1 VRGGHR
7 FGARVVRA
15 LRVTPV
21 TQLAVVVLAAL
32 VGFLPPPA
40 LAAAEAA
47 REPAITLGITLEP
60 PHLDP
65 TATSAEA
72 TQDVT
77 RNVYEG
83 LTRIAANGTVQP
95 SLARDW
101 QTSADGL
108 TWRFRLQPGV
118 RFHDG
123 SSLDASVVAFAL
135 ERARAPASV
144 NPLRDLLKPVRAIVA
159 EDPLTVRIELD
170 RPVGEL
176 PIWLGWGNLVI
187 VHPASAA
194 TNTSR
199 PIGTGPFRFREWR
212 KGDSLTIERNQDY
225 WGPPARLEHV
235 TFRLVPDASTAYAA
249 LRAGDVDGF
258 ANYPAPENVAALQ
271 RDPRFAVVIGSTE
284 GEALLAINNARPPF
298 DDRRVRRALSHAI
311 DERAIVAGAMYGY
324 GTPIGSHFPPHHP
337 AYVDLADRYPYD
349 PAIARALLREAG
361 VDGLEVTLKLPPPP
375 YARRAGEIVAAQLA
389 EVGIRARIE
398 NVEWAQWLEQVF
410 KNREYDLT
418 IVAHTEPLDYDIYA
432 RPDYYFGW
440 RSAAYD
446 ALLER
451 LSRTTDAAAR
461 NALLGDVQR
470 MLADEAVNVW
480 LFQLPK
486 LGVWRKDL
494 HGLWRDA
501 PVQGIDVSAAYL
513 GAAPGTALGSSVSAA
528 SDGASG
534 PAGRESATDTRNGS
548 SASAAASVWPLRLLT
563 TVPVLALLLG
573 AWALRRHADPR
584 WVAGRIAS
592 LALTLLVASLAIFVL
607 VQVLPGDPAA
617 YMMGLNAS
625 PDAVAALRAQYGLDV
640 PAWRQYVD
648 WIAGLVRGDL
658 GLSYTY
664 RVPVTD
670 LVVERLQ
677 VSLPLALYALALATV
692 LAFPLG
698 LWAASRRDTRTDSA
712 LMGAAQIGLA
722 IPNFWLGLVLMLV
735 FAVGLGWFAAGGFPG
750 WGAGVLPALQALTL
764 PAIALAVPQACIVAR
779 VLREELGQALD
790 EDYVR
795 TARAKGLSEREALR
809 RHALPN
815 AMIPVLTL
823 LGLQFSFL
831 LAGAI
836 IVETVFSLPGLGRLV
851 FQATAQRDLIV
862 VRSVVLLLVVAVVVV
877 NFLVELTY
885 AAVDPR
891 LRRGRA

>member
-1 VRGGHR
+1 
-7 FGARVVRA
+7 
-15 LRVTPV
+15 
-21 TQLAVVVLAAL
+21 
-32 VGFLPPPA
+32 
-40 LAAAEAA
+40 
-47 REPAITLGITLEP
+47 
-60 PHLDP
+60 
-65 TATSAEA
+65 
-72 TQDVT
+72 
-77 RNVYEG
+77 
-83 LTRIAANGTVQP
+83 
-95 SLARDW
+95 
-101 QTSADGL
+101 
-108 TWRFRLQPGV
+108 
-118 RFHDG
+118 
-123 SSLDASVVAFAL
+123 
-135 ERARAPASV
+135 V
-144 NPLRDLLKPVRAIVA
+144 NPLRDLLQPVRAIVA
-159 EDPLTVRIELD
+159 EDPLTVRIDLQ
-170 RPVGEL
+170 RPAGEL
-176 PIWLGWGNLVI
+176 PTWLGWSNLAI

-194 TNTSR
+194 TNTAR
-199 PIGTGPFRFREWR
+199 PIGTGPFRFRDWR
-212 KGDSLTIERNQDY
+212 KGDSLTIERNPDY
-225 WGPPARLEHV
+225 RGAPARLDRV

-258 ANYPAPENVAALQ
+258 ANYPAPENVAALR
-271 RDPRFAVVIGSTE
+271 RDPRFAVVTGSTE
-284 GEALLAINNARPPF
+284 GEALLAINHRRPPF
-298 DDRRVRRALSHAI
+298 DDLRVRRALSHAI
-311 DERAIVAGAMYGY
+311 DRRAIVAGAMYGY

-349 PAIARALLREAG
+349 PDRARALLREAG
-361 VDGLEVTLKLPPPP
+361 VRDLEVVLKLPPPP

-389 EVGIRARIE
+389 EAGIRVRLE

-410 KNREYDLT
+410 RNHEYDLT

-432 RPDYYFGW
+432 RPGYYFGW
-440 RSAAYD
+440 RSTAYD

-451 LSRTTDAAAR
+451 LSGTADPAERD
-461 NALLGDVQR
+461 ALLGDVQR
-470 MLADEAVNVW
+470 MLADQAVNVW

-486 LGVWRKDL
+486 LGVWRADL
-494 HGLWRDA
+494 QGMWRDA
-501 PVQGIDVSAAYL
+501 PVQGIDVAGAWLAATP
-513 GAAPGTALGSSVSAA
+513 GAAARPAATAA
-528 SDGASG
+528 SA
-534 PAGRESATDTRNGS
+534 
-548 SASAAASVWPLRLLT
+548 WPLRLLAA
-563 TVPVLALLLG
+563 VPLLALLLG

-584 WVAGRIAS
+584 WLAGRLAS
-592 LALTLLVASLAIFVL
+592 LLLTLLVASLAIFVL

-625 PDAVAALRAQYGLDV
+625 PDAVAALRAQYGLDA
-640 PAWRQYVD
+640 PAWRQYLD
-648 WIAGLVRGDL
+648 WLGGLVRGDL

-664 RVPVTD
+664 RVPVAE
-670 LVVERLQ
+670 LVLERLQ
-677 VSLPLALYALALATV
+677 VSLPLALYALLLATAI
-692 LAFPLG
+692 AFPLG
-698 LWAASRRDTRTDSA
+698 LWAASRRDTRTDAA
-712 LMGAAQIGLA
+712 LMGAAQVGLA

-750 WGAGVLPALQALTL
+750 WDAGVLPALQALTL

-815 AMIPVLTL
+815 ALLPVLTL

-891 LRRGRA
+891 LRQRRA

>member
-1 VRGGHR
+1 LAWVQRDACVALVAQAACVVPTPR
-7 FGARVVRA
+7 LGAVPSVA
-15 LRVTPV
+15 
-21 TQLAVVVLAAL
+21 QIVVVLLTVL
-32 VGFLPPPA
+32 VGFLPAPA
-40 LAAAEAA
+40 SATADAASGA
-47 REPAITLGITLEP
+47 AITLGITLEP

-83 LTRIAANGTVQP
+83 LTRIASDGTVQP

-101 QTSADGL
+101 QTSDDGL
-108 TWRFRLQPGV
+108 TWQFRLQPGV

-123 SSLDASVVAFAL
+123 SPLDASVVAFAL

-159 EDPLTVRIELD
+159 EDPLTVRIDLD

-176 PIWLGWGNLVI
+176 PIWLGWGNLAI

-199 PIGTGPFRFREWR
+199 PVGTGPFRFREWR
-212 KGDSLTIERNQDY
+212 KGDSLTIERNPDY
-225 WGPPARLEHV
+225 WGAPARLGRV

-311 DERAIVAGAMYGY
+311 DKRAIVAGAMYGY

-349 PAIARALLREAG
+349 PARARALLREAG

-432 RPDYYFGW
+432 RPGYYFGW

-446 ALLER
+446 ALLDR
-451 LSRTTDAAAR
+451 LSRTTEAAAR

-470 MLADEAVNVW
+470 RLADEAVNVW

-494 HGLWRDA
+494 YGLWRDA
-501 PVQGIDVSAAYL
+501 PVQGIDVSTAYL
-513 GAAPGTALGSSVSAA
+513 GGAAEVEARDGTSA
-528 SDGASG
+528 
-534 PAGRESATDTRNGS
+534 P
-548 SASAAASVWPLRLLT
+548 AAAWPLRLLT
-563 TVPVLALLLG
+563 AVPLLALLLG

-584 WVAGRIAS
+584 WVAGRLAS

-640 PAWRQYVD
+640 PAWRQYLE

-664 RVPVTD
+664 RVPVAD

-692 LAFPLG
+692 IAFPLG

-712 LMGAAQIGLA
+712 LMGAAQVGLA

-750 WGAGVLPALQALTL
+750 WDAGVLPALQALTL

>member
-1 VRGGHR
+1 MLGGLASPGIA
-7 FGARVVRA
+7 GAA
-15 LRVTPV
+15 P
-21 TQLAVVVLAAL
+21 
-32 VGFLPPPA
+32 GGG
-40 LAAAEAA
+40 
-47 REPAITLGITLEP
+47 AITLGITLEP

-77 RNVYEG
+77 RNVYEA
-83 LTRIAANGTVQP
+83 LTRIAEDGTVQP
-95 SLARDW
+95 SLARAW
-101 QTSADGL
+101 ETSADGL

-123 SSLDASVVAFAL
+123 APLDAGVVVFAL
-135 ERARAPASV
+135 DRARAAGSV
-144 NPLRDLLKPVRAIVA
+144 NPLRDLLKPVRAVVA
-159 EDPLTVRIELD
+159 EDPLTVRIDLD
-170 RPVGEL
+170 RPVGDL
-176 PIWLGWGNLVI
+176 ATWLGWGNLVI

-194 TNTSR
+194 TNTTQ
-199 PIGTGPFRFREWR
+199 PVGTGPFGFREWR
-212 KGDSLTIERNQDY
+212 KGDALTIERNADY
-225 WGPPARLEHV
+225 WGTPPRLERV

-284 GEALLAINNARPPF
+284 GEALLAINHTRPPF

-311 DERAIVAGAMYGY
+311 DKRAIVAGAMYGY

-337 AYVDLADRYPYD
+337 AYVDLAERYPYD
-349 PAIARALLREAG
+349 PARARALLREAG
-361 VDGLEVTLKLPPPP
+361 VEQLDVTLKLPPPP

-389 EVGIRARIE
+389 DVGVSVRIE

-410 KNREYDLT
+410 RNREYDLT

-432 RPDYYFGW
+432 RSGYYFGW
-440 RSAAYD
+440 RSPAYD
-446 ALLER
+446 ELLER
-451 LSRTTDAAAR
+451 LSRTSDPAAR

-486 LGVWRKDL
+486 LGVWRADL
-494 HGLWRDA
+494 HGLWRNA
-501 PVQGIDVSAAYL
+501 PVQGIDVTGAYL
-513 GAAPGTALGSSVSAA
+513 AA
-528 SDGASG
+528 G
-534 PAGRESATDTRNGS
+534 PAEASSSGSAPAEAVNAAVGRSA
-548 SASAAASVWPLRLLT
+548 WPLGLLAA
-563 TVPVLALLLG
+563 VPVVALLLG

-584 WVAGRIAS
+584 WLAGRLAS
-592 LALTLLVASLAIFVL
+592 LLLTLLVASLAIFVL

-640 PAWRQYVD
+640 PAWRQYLD
-648 WIAGLVRGDL
+648 WIGGLVRGDL

-664 RVPVTD
+664 RVPVAD
-670 LVVERLQ
+670 LVLERLQ
-677 VSLPLALYALALATV
+677 VSLPLAIIALLLATAI
-692 LAFPLG
+692 AFPLG
-698 LWAASRRDTRTDSA
+698 LWAASRRDTRTDAA
-712 LMGAAQIGLA
+712 LMGAAQVGLA

-750 WGAGVLPALQALTL
+750 WDAGVLPALQALTL

-795 TARAKGLSEREALR
+795 TARAKGLSEHAALR

-891 LRRGRA
+891 PRRSRA